1 VRVQVTA
8 KILYAN
14 ERVAAREPA
23 CCCYL
28 GREHLGREHLGREH
42 GLDLVLAGVR
52 REPAQGVAQR
62 LAATAARAPRFLLL
76 SGDERSLLTI

>member
-1 VRVQVTA
+1 MRVQVTA

-28 GREHLGREHLGREH
+28 GREYLGREH

-52 REPAQGVAQR
+52 REPAQSVAQR